1 MKINFY
7 LEESMGDP
15 TPWCST
21 DVGGANDV
29 DLLACLLLDDGGL
42 PLGCTISWLDEGL
55 SRIISVRN
63 AEKVFTEWV
72 RETWVAD
79 ISISEV
85 KVYSLHDEEF
95 AVTISLD
102 DFEKA
107 LLGWRNFVVSFQ
119 QGEKFLG

>member
-42 PLGCTISWLDEGL
+42 PLECTISWLDEGL
-55 SRIISVRN
+55 SRIISVKN
-63 AEKVFTEWV
+63 AEKVFTESV
-72 RETWVAD
+72 RETWTAD

-107 LLGWRNFVVSFQ
+107 LLGWRKFVVSFQ